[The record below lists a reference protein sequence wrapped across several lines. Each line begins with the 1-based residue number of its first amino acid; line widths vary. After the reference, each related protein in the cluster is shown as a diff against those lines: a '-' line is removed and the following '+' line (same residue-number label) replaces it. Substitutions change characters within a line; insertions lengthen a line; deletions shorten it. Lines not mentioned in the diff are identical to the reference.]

1 MSEETNH
8 PPMKNL
14 NQLLPLDALFIY
26 CAANLGEF
34 TVDKE
39 NKTITFNQ
47 LYTFDSA
54 MLDEWKSFLESA
66 RTEYN
71 DGLAE
76 GQTIADNDEQLFS
89 NCTEMV
95 ELAKTLIG

>member
-1 MSEETNH
+1 MDENTRENDELWGDS
-8 PPMKNL
+8 
-14 NQLLPLDALFIY
+14 LFFKPAY
-26 CAANLGEF
+26 DMCKRLERVYN
-34 TVDKE
+34 DKE